1 MPGEQNNASPDER
14 KLAYRW
20 RHAREM
26 AFPTPEVVAA
36 LTSEL
41 PGFQE
46 WHAPE
51 DDAQRIVKPTNSI
64 EKSMQPMSIKLVSLK
79 NIKYESCFPEAEKI
93 STRRP
98 HKLEICNLG
107 GTWHDL

>member
-20 RHAREM
+20 RHARERG
-26 AFPTPEVVAA
+26 FLTPEVVAA

-51 DDAQRIVKPTNSI
+51 DDAQRIVNLTNSVGKSPQPI
-64 EKSMQPMSIKLVSLK
+64 EITRSSSK
-79 NIKYESCFPEAEKI
+79 NINYDCLAFPQI
-93 STRRP
+93 
-98 HKLEICNLG
+98 I
-107 GTWHDL
+107 